1 MKWNFSNEHIK
12 TIKVQT
18 ALTHFKFGL
27 KDYKRIPVLKWICF
41 ASLVLNFYT
50 ELTDF

>member
-41 ASLVLNFYT
+41 TSLVLNFYT